1 MVPEIETALSRLRT
15 LKVGSKG
22 QVLEWDREYEEA
34 EPHHRHTSHLYALH
48 PAHQITPEG
57 TPELAEASR
66 RTLNLRGDDGTGW
79 SLGWKINFWARLNDG
94 DHALTLLKNQL
105 RFVASGNA
113 ENYHHGGTYLNL
125 FDAHPPFQIDGNF
138 GTTAGITEMLMRSEP
153 ETLYL
158 LPALPGEW
166 PDGSVEGLCAMNDMR
181 VDLAFEGG
189 RLKHAHIT
197 AKQNPPAP
205 VAVRYAGKTLVTID
219 RAGEYAI

>member
-1 MVPEIETALSRLRT
+1 M
-15 LKVGSKG
+15 K
-22 QVLEWDREYEEA
+22 
-34 EPHHRHTSHLYALH
+34 
-48 PAHQITPEG
+48 
-57 TPELAEASR
+57 
-66 RTLNLRGDDGTGW
+66 
-79 SLGWKINFWARLNDG
+79 
-94 DHALTLLKNQL
+94 LKNK
-105 RFVASGNA
+105 
-113 ENYHHGGTYLNL
+113 TYDVLKWI
-125 FDAHPPFQIDGNF
+125 A
-138 GTTAGITEMLMRSEP
+138 
-153 ETLYL
+153 LYL